1 MAAPGQ
7 ERRVPSGAETAPA
20 PLQPRRHGHPLLPG
34 EGAEAERAAP
44 GHPGQ
49 AAAGGGQQ
57 VLRGLR
63 GQGYGGAGG
72 GRRREAG
79 GPPPPSTSARGPG
92 SGSGGS
98 AARPGQGP
106 PPGSTSAGAAAAATG
121 PSPSGAA
128 AGGRAEGGE
137 AGRPRGRPPTRS
149 RLSGLRSGAPRG
161 LRVRAAAGLAR
172 FFLKFDGPSL
182 PPAPAGVGQAGDLA
196 RPRRGAGAPRV
207 WCWASEA
214 MPFGV
219 GSVPPAPGSLNL
231 DVNRVGDPALVVNG
245 ILKIVSLSNLNLGL
259 VW

>member
-1 MAAPGQ
+1 MATRSCREKAQKQNEQHQAILAKLLREEDNKYCADCEAKG
-7 ERRVPSGAETAPA
+7 TA
-20 PLQPRRHGHPLLPG
+20 GPG
-34 EGAEAERAAP
+34 E
-44 GHPGQ
+44 
-49 AAAGGGQQ
+49 
-57 VLRGLR
+57 
-63 GQGYGGAGG
+63 AGG
-72 GRRREAG
+72 GRREGRPPLLPQLGVPAPGAG
-79 GPPPPSTSARGPG
+79 VRRRGPAKG
-92 SGSGGS
+92 RRPAPRPQGRRRRRPALLPQGR
-98 AARPGQGP
+98 RPGGERR
-106 PPGSTSAGAAAAATG
+106 
-121 PSPSGAA
+121 
-128 AGGRAEGGE
+128 GGGGE

-196 RPRRGAGAPRV
+196 RPRRGAGAPRA

>member
-1 MAAPGQ
+1 MATRSCREKAQKQNEQHQAILAKLLREEDNKYCADCEAKG
-7 ERRVPSGAETAPA
+7 TA
-20 PLQPRRHGHPLLPG
+20 GPG
-34 EGAEAERAAP
+34 E
-44 GHPGQ
+44 
-49 AAAGGGQQ
+49 
-57 VLRGLR
+57 
-63 GQGYGGAGG
+63 AGG
-72 GRRREAG
+72 GRREGRP
-79 GPPPPSTSARGPG
+79 PPPPSTSARGPG